1 MSPPPT
7 PFPVDPH
14 SNASPQEFLDFLHNL
29 VAQNLDGDP
38 AARIPAAN
46 KELWTTVVSGLSEQF
61 LASFPSTDKVQW
73 HVMHEKVK
81 LAAASLDVIRRV
93 SNRVEEV
100 FHGPGDLARRTF
112 ARLLNF
118 CNVVEMWLD
127 VEFEQMD
134 GLPTPREL
142 ADDALQTTLLVLRSL
157 GGAVV
162 HIAESKEP
170 LWKTL
175 RVILSESLDV
185 VTGKCAVELVI
196 MAADFAIDLISRSS
210 TLVFPVSVTLFTKT
224 PVQDATVQDS
234 LSPASVSDDMVY
246 IYD

>member
-7 PFPVDPH
+7 PFPVPTFDDAH
-14 SNASPQEFLDFLHNL
+14 SNATPQEFLDFLHNL
-29 VAQNLDGDP
+29 VAQSLDGDP

-46 KELWTTVVSGLSEQF
+46 KALWVTVVTGLSEQF

-100 FHGPGDLARRTF
+100 FHGPGDLAQRTF

-127 VEFEQMD
+127 VEFEQME

-162 HIAESKEP
+162 HIADSKAP

-175 RVILSESLDV
+175 RIIIAECLDI
-185 VTGKCAVELVI
+185 VTGKWHT
-196 MAADFAIDLISRSS
+196 RSLALLL
-210 TLVFPVSVTLFTKT
+210 T
-224 PVQDATVQDS
+224 
-234 LSPASVSDDMVY
+234 
-246 IYD
+246 

>member
-1 MSPPPT
+1 MPPSAT
-7 PFPVDPH
+7 PFPVPAFDDPG

-46 KELWTTVVSGLSEQF
+46 KELWTTVVTGLSEQF

-73 HVMHEKVK
+73 HVMHEKVR

-93 SNRVEEV
+93 SNRVDDI
-100 FHGPGDLARRTF
+100 FHGPGDLALRTF

-162 HIAESKEP
+162 HVAESKVP

-175 RVILSESLDV
+175 RVILAECLDV
-185 VTGKCAVELVI
+185 VTGKC
-196 MAADFAIDLISRSS
+196 
-210 TLVFPVSVTLFTKT
+210 
-224 PVQDATVQDS
+224 
-234 LSPASVSDDMVY
+234 DDRAGCHKH
-246 IYD
+246 